1 MAIQD
6 LIILDHFLYSFEVP
20 LFNRIMNLCEIIKR
34 CEHHKIGR
42 PDASYEGIYLFAQD
56 GSYLEMLKHPIQTPR
71 VGGLAVSAL
80 SPNQE
85 PVRLLPSRYPQL
97 QWFSHQI
104 QSADN
109 QPWYTY
115 FGQIPV
121 EEIQRQGFMLWA
133 MLYDNLRRH
142 RAYQYQ
148 KKPPSDKEFAVQ
160 EFTAARIKMPSRHLD
175 TIRQQ
180 AQWLPGNH
188 SISDNKIILRV
199 VNPSFHEFEVTIEAG
214 KEDTQNKFVS
224 VTMQLNSNAQIESQ
238 QVKGLRLTR
247 LQNKL
252 VLNF

>member
-20 LFNRIMNLCEIIKR
+20 VFNRIKNLSELIKQ
-34 CEHHKIGR
+34 CKHHTINR
-42 PDASYEGIYLFAQD
+42 PDASYEGVYLFAQD

-71 VGGLAVSAL
+71 VGALAVSSL

-85 PVRLLPSRYPQL
+85 PVRLLPSRYPQM
-97 QWFSHQI
+97 QWFTHQI
-104 QSADN
+104 QAADN

-115 FGQIPV
+115 FGQVPI
-121 EEIQRQGFMLWA
+121 EEIHGQGFMLWA

-148 KKPPSDKEFAVQ
+148 KKAPSDKEFTIK
-160 EFTAARIKMPSRHLD
+160 EFTAARIKMPSRYLD
-175 TIRQQ
+175 AIRHQSR
-180 AQWLPGNH
+180 WLPGNH
-188 SISDNKIILRV
+188 NVSDNKIILRV
-199 VNPSFHEFEVTIEAG
+199 VNPSFNEFEVTIEAD
-214 KEDTQNKFVS
+214 KEDTQSKFVS
-224 VTMQLNSNAQIESQ
+224 VTMQLNSDAQIESQ

-252 VLNF
+252 VLNL